1 MHFAFILRCKLPD
14 GKICH
19 LAWQRLASTRKE
31 VEKHVRDAFG
41 KDRNGC
47 PVDTELVELIEA
59 GECKEGYEN
68 SIQLYED
75 ACSKVLKLNA
85 KAGKPAKEPVK
96 AEAVAEKAA

>member
-31 VEKHVRDAFG
+31 VEKHVRDAFA

-47 PVDTELVELIEA
+47 PVGTDLVELIEA

-75 ACSKVLKLNA
+75 ACNKIRKLDT
-85 KAGKPAKEPVK
+85 KAGKPAKV
-96 AEAVAEKAA
+96 EAVAEKAA